1 MEKRVWM
8 KRAAATTVALTML
21 VPLMAACSKGEKDS
35 STEKRVLRIGT
46 LYGGKDNEPWF
57 RQQYTDTFEFTH
69 PNIELEIVGAI
80 NNDDQRFQTYDPNNP
95 QQQPDTYEE
104 LKKMLTGQ
112 NPVDVVVVDYTQLK
126 KLVQDNLLQQLD
138 PLINQDKFDLTDY
151 VPTVLDGIKQVGDN
165 NLYALTPTFS
175 ASALFYN
182 KKLFQDAGVS
192 VPTDGMFWPDI
203 VDLARRVSKGEGK
216 DRKYGLS
223 FNRWPGSNGIYDV
236 QNYASTLQLK
246 TWDDK
251 GEKMLVNTQ
260 GWADALTVVA
270 GLYKDDIIPDSDDVQ
285 KMNENKEG
293 GDVGIYNPVDNDW
306 FLSGRVAMT
315 ISDFSYVNE
324 LTLAKDNAA
333 KIKDFNPVDWD
344 VVTVPQHQ
352 QAAGIGGNIYYSQ
365 LMSINA
371 KAQNPDD
378 AWEFIKFT
386 NSPELAKLKSRSQ
399 YELSSRKSFIKASES
414 ATPFNI
420 AAFYSLKPIP
430 PSTTDTDKLYRE
442 KPGIWEATNAG
453 NDAFNDVVKG
463 NKTAKEALAD
473 WETKG
478 NAVLEKLKTNPNGG
492 DGGGGIIDVKPL
504 AEASGEATST
514 DSAEATESTEV
525 TSTDAA
531 VAR

>member
-1 MEKRVWM
+1 M
-8 KRAAATTVALTML
+8 KRAVATTVALTML
-21 VPLMAACSKGEKDS
+21 VPLMAACSKGEKDT

-57 RQQYTDTFEFTH
+57 RQQYTDMFEYTH

-80 NNDDQRFQTYDPNNP
+80 NNDDQRYQTYDPNKP
-95 QQQPDTYEE
+95 EKQPDTYEE
-104 LKKMLTGQ
+104 FKKMLTGQ
-112 NPVDVVVVDYTQLK
+112 NPVDVVIIDYAQLK
-126 KLVQDNLLQQLD
+126 RLVQDNLLQQLD
-138 PLINQDKFDLTDY
+138 PLIAQDKFDLTDY

-175 ASALFYN
+175 SSALFYN
-182 KKLFQDAGVS
+182 KKLFQEAGVTP
-192 VPTDGMFWPDI
+192 PTDGMFWPDI

-246 TWDDK
+246 MWDDK

-260 GWADALTVVA
+260 GWEDALNVVA
-270 GLYKDDIIPDSDDVQ
+270 GLYKDDIIPDSDDIQ
-285 KMNENKEG
+285 KMNEGKEQTDG
-293 GDVGIYNPVDNDW
+293 YNPIENDW

-315 ISDFSYVNE
+315 ISDFSFVNE

-333 KIKDFNPVDWD
+333 KIKDFTPVGWD

-365 LMSINA
+365 LMGINA
-371 KAQNPDD
+371 RAQNADD
-378 AWEFIKFT
+378 AWEFIKFI

-399 YELSSRKSFIKASES
+399 YELSARKSFIKASDS
-414 ATPFNI
+414 ASPFNI
-420 AAFYSLKPIP
+420 AAFYTLKPIP
-430 PSTTDTDKLYRE
+430 PSSTDMDKIYRE

-463 NKTAKEALAD
+463 TKTAKEALAE

-492 DGGGGIIDVKPL
+492 EGGGVIDDMPMIK
-504 AEASGEATST
+504 EAAGETTTDSGEATEIT
-514 DSAEATESTEV
+514 IED
-525 TSTDAA
+525 
-531 VAR
+531 

>member
-95 QQQPDTYEE
+95 QKQPDTYEE

-112 NPVDVVVVDYTQLK
+112 NPVDVVIIDYGQLK
-126 KLVQDNLLQQLD
+126 RMVQDNLLQQLD
-138 PLINQDKFDLTDY
+138 PLIAQDKFDLTDY

-175 ASALFYN
+175 ASALYYN
-182 KKLFQDAGVS
+182 KKLFQDAGVA

-203 VDLARRVSKGEGK
+203 IDLARRVSKGEGK

-223 FNRWPGSNGIYDV
+223 FNRWPGSNGVYDV

-246 TWDDK
+246 MWDDK
-251 GEKMLVNTQ
+251 GEKMLVNTP
-260 GWADALTVVA
+260 GWEDALSVVA
-270 GLYKDDIIPDSDDVQ
+270 GLYKDDIIPDSEDVQ
-285 KMNENKEG
+285 KMNESKEA
-293 GDVGIYNPVDNDW
+293 GDSSYNPVDNDW

-315 ISDFSYVNE
+315 ISDFSFVNE

-333 KIKDFNPVDWD
+333 KIKDFTPVDWD

-352 QAAGIGGNIYYSQ
+352 QAAGIGGSIYYSQ
-365 LMSINA
+365 LMGINA
-371 KAQNPDD
+371 KAQNADD
-378 AWEFIKFT
+378 AWEFIKFI

-399 YELSSRKSFIKASES
+399 YELSARKSFIKASES
-414 ATPFNI
+414 TTPFNI
-420 AAFYSLKPIP
+420 AAFYTLKPIP
-430 PSTTDTDKLYRE
+430 PSSTDTEKIYRE
-442 KPGIWEATNAG
+442 KPGIWEAQNSG
-453 NDAFNDVVKG
+453 NEVFNEVVKG
-463 NKTAKEALAD
+463 TKTAKEALAE

-492 DGGGGIIDVKPL
+492 DGGGAIDVMPMVK
-504 AEASGEATST
+504 EAAGETST
-514 DSAEATESTEV
+514 DSATATDTEEV
-525 TSTDAA
+525 TIEN
-531 VAR
+531 

>member
-1 MEKRVWM
+1 MEKRLWM

-46 LYGGKDNEPWF
+46 LYGGKDNEPWS

-80 NNDDQRFQTYDPNNP
+80 NNDDQRFQTYDPNN
-95 QQQPDTYEE
+95 QQKQPDTYEE

-112 NPVDVVVVDYTQLK
+112 NPVDVVVIDYSQLK
-126 KLVQDNLLQQLD
+126 RLVQDNLLQQLD
-138 PLINQDKFDLTDY
+138 PLIAQDKFDLTDY

-182 KKLFQDAGVS
+182 KKLFQDAGVTP
-192 VPTDGMFWPDI
+192 PTDGMFWPDI

-216 DRKYGLS
+216 DRKFGLS

-246 TWDDK
+246 VWDDK
-251 GEKMLVNTQ
+251 GEKMLVNTP
-260 GWADALTVVA
+260 GWENALNVVA
-270 GLYKDDIIPDSDDVQ
+270 GLYKDDIVPDSDDVQ
-285 KMNENKEG
+285 KMNEGKEQTG
-293 GDVGIYNPVDNDW
+293 EYNPVDNDW

-333 KIKDFNPVDWD
+333 KIKDFTPVDWD

-352 QAAGIGGNIYYSQ
+352 EAAGVGGSIYYSQ
-365 LMSINA
+365 LMGINA
-371 KAQNPDD
+371 KAQNADD

-386 NSPELAKLKSRSQ
+386 NSPEVAKLKSRSQ

-414 ATPFNI
+414 TTPFNI
-420 AAFYSLKPIP
+420 AAFYTLKPIP
-430 PSTTDTDKLYRE
+430 PSSTDTDKVYRE
-442 KPGIWEATNAG
+442 KPGIWEAQNAG
-453 NDAFNDVVKG
+453 SEVFTEVVKG
-463 NKTAKEALAD
+463 TKTAKEALAE

-492 DGGGGIIDVKPL
+492 DGGGTIDVKPL
-504 AEASGEATST
+504 AEAAGEATSST
-514 DSAEATESTEV
+514 DSATV
-525 TSTDAA
+525 T
-531 VAR
+531 VEE